1 MTTPSTSG
9 SPLPPIP
16 PHLSQ
21 GTQRTAASAGRQQ
34 LPSASSIEA
43 RVTHEVTGMSKPAL
57 IGYTTGLLIF
67 LFGCLGTMF
76 NDEPDIGGIKKA
88 MAGGYLVA
96 AVALV
101 QVSSIAD
108 NTWRLSRRE

>member
-1 MTTPSTSG
+1 MAMPSESRN
-9 SPLPPIP
+9 PLPPVP
-16 PHLSQ
+16 SSLSQ
-21 GTQRTAASAGRQQ
+21 GNQRTAAYGGVQQPSA
-34 LPSASSIEA
+34 ASSIEA
-43 RVTHEVTGMSKPAL
+43 RVTQEVTGMSKPAL

-76 NDEPDIGGIKKA
+76 NNDPDFGGIKKA

-108 NTWRLSRRE
+108 NTWRSSRRE